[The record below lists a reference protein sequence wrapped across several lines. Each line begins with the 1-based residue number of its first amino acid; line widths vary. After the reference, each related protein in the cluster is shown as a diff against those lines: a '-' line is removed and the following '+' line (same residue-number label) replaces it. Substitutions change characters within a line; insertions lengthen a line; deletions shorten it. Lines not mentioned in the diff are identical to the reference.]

1 MELIKRGLSLKP
13 PTYKVT
19 LVLQQQSVVISVV
32 DTKSSCVSV
41 EVRCDVP
48 ELENGY
54 YSGYRTGE
62 SILLVS
68 THYYSSVARQLVQSS
83 EFRGY
88 HYPGS

>member
-1 MELIKRGLSLKP
+1 M
-13 PTYKVT
+13 
-19 LVLQQQSVVISVV
+19 SVVY
-32 DTKSSCVSV
+32 TKSSCVSV

-68 THYYSSVARQLVQSS
+68 TRYYSSVARQCRVVSLEVLTTPAVSA
-83 EFRGY
+83 EW
-88 HYPGS
+88 